1 MMPIRF
7 DNSLE
12 RLTELTENA
21 ELYNYRYIIMDATP
35 DQPNFEDTVGSQGR
49 VDGGRGIF
57 SLWHQGV
64 PPSWYVN
71 IFTMQKAKEPYCS

>member
-1 MMPIRF
+1 
-7 DNSLE
+7 
-12 RLTELTENA
+12 
-21 ELYNYRYIIMDATP
+21 MDATQ

-71 IFTMQKAKEPYCS
+71 IFTMQKAKEPHCS